1 LTISNPSQPGARTFA
16 RHSLSW
22 RITVTI
28 IAIGLTVIVLFG
40 WTAYRLVEMVL
51 LRAGGD
57 RAQTVTTQIADLLD
71 RNLRQNREDLRLTLT
86 RPELRAL
93 VEHPEDPQA
102 ASAFRTQLAAGPAV
116 GGIRRVEIWNEA
128 GARIFEFARTAPGIE
143 SADALPHATRPTKAD
158 LSPLQAAG
166 DVVFTELSDEIHE
179 GSDHGQR
186 LGFVVVRATIAVN
199 PDGAVNRLIGTQAV
213 ILLGNR
219 TGDVWT
225 DLVHHVAAPPIDL
238 SKTGPATYTGA
249 NGEPRFGA
257 LAAIRDSPFAVWVD
271 FPRTAVVAPARS
283 FLGAITMVGVLL
295 VVTGGMV
302 IHLVLRRMT
311 TPLVDLT
318 SAAESIA
325 AGNYSHRAPEPP
337 RRDEIGRLADSFNTM
352 AAHVQA
358 THQGLEAQVRHH
370 AEAIEALRSSEAR
383 NRAIVDVAFDSFITI
398 DERGLVTDF
407 NPAAER
413 TFGYRREDALGRE
426 LATLIVPPRFHDAH
440 RHGLLRYL
448 QTGVGPLIGKL
459 IEIEA
464 MRADGKEFPVEI
476 AITEIKSGGAVRMF
490 TGVVRD
496 ITARRMAE
504 AALVESERAFRSTF
518 DDAPLGIAQVSV
530 DGRWIRVN
538 RHLESI
544 LGWKADELAGHSL
557 FDIFHPD
564 DLATGLH
571 SAMNESGDR
580 EERVRRKDG
589 QFVWVRL
596 TISPVRS
603 TSGEPRHLI
612 VILEDVSERRR
623 LEERLRE
630 SEKLEAIGRLAGGVA
645 HDFNNLLTAIIGY
658 AQLLADSIDH
668 DDPKAVDVD
677 EIIKAAERSAALTG
691 QLLAFSRKQVL
702 VPAILDINALVRETA
717 VLLRRVIGEHI
728 DLVTVLAPNLDP
740 VSADRTQLEQIVI
753 NLAVNARD
761 AMPSGGRL
769 TIETANVSV
778 ASGEAAHAE
787 VTEPGHYVMLTVS
800 DTGIGMDADTKLR
813 VFEPFFTTKEQGRG
827 TGLGLATVYGIVKQS
842 GGFIGVFS
850 EPLEGATFRVY
861 LPAVPGATAPGVRRE
876 IRRSHQPGNE
886 TILVV
891 EDERAV
897 RTMTRLILERAGY
910 QVVEAAAP
918 DEAREIFHSRADEI
932 DLMIS
937 DVVMPGAHGPAL
949 FKQLAVEYPGLRV
962 LYMSGYTDDEVIR
975 AGRLEGGEN
984 FMEKPFTSQKLL
996 EKVREILDT

>member
-1 LTISNPSQPGARTFA
+1 M
-16 RHSLSW
+16 
-22 RITVTI
+22 
-28 IAIGLTVIVLFG
+28 VIFG
-40 WTAYRLVEMVL
+40 WTAHRLVEMVL
-51 LRAGGD
+51 LRASGD
-57 RAQTVTTQIADLLD
+57 RVQTVATQIADLLD

-86 RPELRAL
+86 QPEVRAL
-93 VEHPEDPQA
+93 IDDPANQQA
-102 ASAFRTQLAAGPAV
+102 GNAFRARLSAGPEVA
-116 GGIRRVEIWNEA
+116 GIRRVEVWNES

-143 SADALPHATRPTKAD
+143 SADALPHATRPTKAG
-158 LSPLQAAG
+158 LAHLQASG
-166 DVVFTELSDEIHE
+166 DLVFTELSDEIHD
-179 GSDHGQR
+179 GSDQGQR
-186 LGFVVVRATIAVN
+186 LGFLVVRSTIAVN
-199 PDGAVNRLIGTQAV
+199 PDGAVSRLIGSQAA
-213 ILLGNR
+213 IMLGNR
-219 TGDVWT
+219 SGDVWT
-225 DLVHHVAAPPIDL
+225 NLMHHVAAPPINF
-238 SKTGPATYTGA
+238 SKTGPAMYTGA
-249 NGEPRFGA
+249 NGEQRFGA
-257 LAAIRDSPFAVWVD
+257 LAVIRDTPFAVWVD
-271 FPRTAVVAPARS
+271 FPRAAIVAPARS
-283 FLGAITMVGVLL
+283 FLRAITIVGVLL
-295 VVTGGMV
+295 VVTGSVV
-302 IHLVLRRMT
+302 IHFVLRQMT
-311 TPLVDLT
+311 TPLGDLT
-318 SAAESIA
+318 SAVESIA
-325 AGNYSHRAPEPP
+325 AGKYGRRAPEPP
-337 RRDEIGRLADSFNTM
+337 RRDEIGRLAASFNTM
-352 AAHVQA
+352 ADHVQA
-358 THQGLEAQVRHH
+358 THQGLEAQVRDH
-370 AEAIEALRSSEAR
+370 AAAIEALRSSEAR
-383 NRAIVDVAFDSFITI
+383 NRAIVEVAFDSFITI
-398 DERGLVTDF
+398 DERGVVTDF

-413 TFGYRREDALGRE
+413 TFGYRREDAIGRE
-426 LATLIVPPRFHDAH
+426 LAALIIPARFHETH
-440 RHGLLRYL
+440 RQGLLRYL
-448 QTGVGPLIGKL
+448 QTGAGQIIGKL
-459 IEIEA
+459 IEIDA
-464 MRADGKEFPVEI
+464 VRADGKEFPVEV
-476 AITEIKSGGAVRMF
+476 AITEIKSASGMRMF

-496 ITARRMAE
+496 ITARRAAE
-504 AALVESERAFRSTF
+504 SALVESERTFRSTF

-538 RHLESI
+538 RRLESI
-544 LGWKADELAGHSL
+544 LGWNANELAGKSL

-564 DLATGLH
+564 DMAIALNTR
-571 SAMNESGDR
+571 MNQSGDR

-596 TISPVRS
+596 TISPVRGA
-603 TSGEPRHLI
+603 SGEPRHLI

-658 AQLLADSIDH
+658 AQLLADSIDD
-668 DDPKAVDVD
+668 DDPKAADVD

-761 AMPSGGRL
+761 AMPSGGKL
-769 TIETANVSV
+769 TIETANVMV
-778 ASGEAAHAE
+778 GAGEAAHAE
-787 VTEPGHYVMLTVS
+787 VTEPGRYVMLAVS

-850 EPLEGATFRVY
+850 EPLEGASFKVY
-861 LPAVPGATAPGVRRE
+861 LPALPGATAVNVGRE
-876 IRRSHQPGNE
+876 ARRSHQPGNE

-910 QVVEAAAP
+910 RVVEAAAP
-918 DEAREIFHSRADEI
+918 DEAREIFQSRSDEI

-949 FKQLAVEYPGLRV
+949 FKQLAVEHPDLRV
-962 LYMSGYTDDEVIR
+962 LYMSGYTDDEIIR